1 MSSERRL
8 DYFVG
13 GYAFCAWG
21 YVSYALSS
29 VALGD
34 SRRHLKLLRARAG
47 VMMKNL
53 AEKTTKNGAIMG
65 RPVKWPQDHPVF
77 MEIVGRVTA
86 GKSLSTVLRDKEMP
100 DWVTFYRMLEQD
112 PKLRQAYDKAVQDRA
127 DRMADE
133 ILELSDMEMPEGLEG
148 AMASAWVQQKRMQV
162 DARKWIA
169 SKLKP
174 RTYGD
179 RIDVA
184 VTDTRISV
192 IDALEAAQ
200 SRVAKQLTVQDVT
213 DVVPKETST

>member
-1 MSSERRL
+1 
-8 DYFVG
+8 
-13 GYAFCAWG
+13 
-21 YVSYALSS
+21 
-29 VALGD
+29 
-34 SRRHLKLLRARAG
+34 
-47 VMMKNL
+47 MMKTL

-65 RPVKWPQDHPVF
+65 RPVKWPQDHPVWG
-77 MEIVGRVTA
+77 EIVYRVSA
-86 GKSLSTVLRDKEMP
+86 GKSLSTVLRDP
-100 DWVTFYRMLEQD
+100 DLPSWPMFYAMLEQD

-213 DVVPKETST
+213 DVIPKETST